1 MELNGESRVLTVED
15 RSAAVEHVS
24 REVADKGNPG
34 SVGAPLAGAVVE
46 IRVKEGSEVKTGD
59 PLLVMSAMSECGIAS
74 WSKQQRGWCVTA
86 DARV

>member
-59 PLLVMSAMSECGIAS
+59 PLLVMSAMSESAR
-74 WSKQQRGWCVTA
+74 KCVWA
-86 DARV
+86 VWE